1 MGGIFD
7 SISAKLVEDDTAS
20 MKTILT
26 EKTTLVSLLTDAIPH
41 TTENRQL
48 FKKNWIHVARH
59 LITDTDGKE
68 EAWEFRMVRGN
79 CVTDIC

>member
-7 SISAKLVEDDTAS
+7 SVSAKLVEDDTAS

-26 EKTTLVSLLTDAIPH
+26 EKTTLVSLLTDAIPR

-48 FKKNWIHVARH
+48 FKKNWIHAARH

-68 EAWEFRMVRGN
+68 VAWEFPMVR
-79 CVTDIC
+79 VTDIC